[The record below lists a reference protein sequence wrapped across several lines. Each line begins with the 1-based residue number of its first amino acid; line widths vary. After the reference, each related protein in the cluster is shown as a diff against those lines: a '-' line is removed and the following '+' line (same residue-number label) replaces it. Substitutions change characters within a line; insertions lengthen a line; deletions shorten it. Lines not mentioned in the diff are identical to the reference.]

1 MANEYGSQ
9 AITHD
14 VEQLRQRFSNTQ
26 ELYREVCALLFF
38 RYGITPTANKLYQ
51 LVKKGSMS
59 APAEALTVFWNT
71 LREKSRVRIE
81 GPDLPDAICDAAAQL
96 VGQLWQQAQIAAQDH
111 LAQAQAQALAQVQ
124 QAHNEVERAQQ
135 ETQAALQANRML
147 AKELGHAQQQRN
159 QFKDELSAAR
169 SMLDTLKAS
178 LTAAQQRQQD
188 LDQRLK
194 ESHMR
199 FTNELEKL
207 HASLEQAEER
217 ARSAE
222 KRWLLEIDRER
233 MSVQKAVKE
242 RDNVYAQLQEH
253 QKATQVTQEQMSA
266 RHEAQISSLQSA
278 LNHAQSQSRSLE
290 QALHE
295 KNLALTQALN
305 KLEQL
310 ALQSSSSSGARS
322 GDQRDLALPTKR
334 KPVPSSRLAR
344 RRRVGLV

>member
-9 AITHD
+9 AIAHD

-59 APAEALTVFWNT
+59 APAEALSVFWNN

-81 GPDLPDAICDAAAQL
+81 GPDLPDTICDAAAQL
-96 VGQLWQQAQIAAQDH
+96 VGQLWQQAQLAAQDH
-111 LAQAQAQALAQVQ
+111 LAQAQAQAQVQVQ
-124 QAHNEVERAQQ
+124 QAQNEVEQAQQ

-147 AKELGHAQQQRN
+147 AKELGHAQQQRD
-159 QFKDELSAAR
+159 QIKDELSAAR
-169 SMLDTLKAS
+169 SILDTLKAS
-178 LTAAQQRQQD
+178 LAAAQQRQQD
-188 LDQRLK
+188 LDQQLK
-194 ESHMR
+194 DSHMR
-199 FTNELEKL
+199 FTDELEKL
-207 HASLEQAEER
+207 HGSLEQAEER

-233 MSVQKAVKE
+233 MGALKAIKE
-242 RDNVYAQLQEH
+242 RDNAHAQLQEH
-253 QKATQVTQEQMSA
+253 LKAAQAAQEQA
-266 RHEAQISSLQSA
+266 QTRHETQISSLQSA

-295 KNLALTQALN
+295 KDLALTQARHT
-305 KLEQL
+305 LERL
-310 ALQSSSSSGARS
+310 AVQSPNASENQGE
-322 GDQRDLALPTKR
+322 QRDPALPARR